1 MKTPINKY
9 RIINDVSGTL
19 RVSIPNMITTIT
31 QLEEGDSFL
40 YKMMEYNQD
49 EDELILS
56 IKIKRKEDDES
67 DSLPD
72 TIQ

>member
-56 IKIKRKEDDES
+56 IKIKRKEDDKS
-67 DSLPD
+67 DNLPD